1 MQLIKIPSS
10 FVDKKE
16 GKEVKYMAYY
26 LMLGN
31 TRVAIKPVFKSDKKL
46 LSAFADDV
54 VNTND

>member
-10 FVDKKE
+10 FVDKE

-46 LSAFADDV
+46 LSAFSDDV
-54 VNTND
+54 VKNND

>member
-10 FVDKKE
+10 FVNEKGE
-16 GKEVKYMAYY
+16 EVKYMAYY
-26 LMLGN
+26 LILGN

>member
-10 FVDKKE
+10 FVNQE

-31 TRVAIKPVFKSDKKL
+31 SRVAIKPVFKSDKKL
-46 LSAFADDV
+46 LSAFAEDV
-54 VNTND
+54 VNTQD